1 MPVNVLDT
9 CAGCVRDSSLF
20 SYARNGYKSIVFIDL
35 ECLHLHNCAH
45 KLGGKRS
52 LISIF
57 VCILLILIFSSIF
70 VCILLILIFSC
81 FALFADLSVVTSG
94 FYQGM

>member
-9 CAGCVRDSSLF
+9 CVGCVRDSSLF

-57 VCILLILIFSSIF
+57 VCILLILIFSF
-70 VCILLILIFSC
+70 
-81 FALFADLSVVTSG
+81 FALFADLSIVTSG

>member
-57 VCILLILIFSSIF
+57 VCILLILIFY
-70 VCILLILIFSC
+70 CFS
-81 FALFADLSVVTSG
+81 LFADLSIVTSG

>member
-57 VCILLILIFSSIF
+57 VCILLILIFS
-70 VCILLILIFSC
+70 C
-81 FALFADLSVVTSG
+81 FALFADLSIVTSG